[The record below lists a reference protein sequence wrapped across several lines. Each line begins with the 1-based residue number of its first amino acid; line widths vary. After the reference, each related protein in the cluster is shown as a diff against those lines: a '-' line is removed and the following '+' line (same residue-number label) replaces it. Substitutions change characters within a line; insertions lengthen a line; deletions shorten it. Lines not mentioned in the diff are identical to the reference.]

1 MIRHLLTPYGN
12 KVLWLNGDNPDTKK
26 LLSGITSA
34 AWKRIIGSRKIV
46 AVDEAQRIE
55 NIGLSLKPV
64 IDEFPEVQVIAT
76 GSSSFELMNWTAEP
90 LTFRNAYSEAGT
102 SILIPENY
110 DDFLLP

>member
-1 MIRHLLTPYGN
+1 LIRHLLTPYGN